1 MVIKMLFTILK
12 YDAKIG
18 EQVELFLKYFIAY
31 GTNLETFVL
40 ARSEFGYRYVI
51 VKCPVPLCIYFLFN
65 QIQCANVLLRM
76 LLHLLQLLPQMIHI
90 SVDV

>member
-31 GTNLETFVL
+31 RTNLETFVL
-40 ARSEFGYRYVI
+40 FGYRYVI

-65 QIQCANVLLRM
+65 QIQCANVLLTM